1 LFRNHLNKIVIYSII
16 GIILTLGISLR
27 YKTVIMND
35 MIQQLVLLVVPVLF
49 SITVHEVCHGYAAYM
64 LGDPTAKLAG
74 RLTLNPI
81 KHIDIVGMLVLFI
94 TRMIGWAKP
103 VPVDPRYFKNPRKD
117 MMWVSLAGPA
127 SNLVL
132 AFLFALV
139 FKLVGGLLAASYLY
153 PLAYMIQITIMINVG
168 LAIFNLIPIPP
179 LDGSHILEGLLP
191 HDMAVTYARVVT
203 PYGFIILLVLIFTRV
218 VDIVIFPIIRAI
230 VGILLSF

>member
-1 LFRNHLNKIVIYSII
+1 
-16 GIILTLGISLR
+16 
-27 YKTVIMND
+27 M
-35 MIQQLVLLVVPVLF
+35 PVLF
-49 SITVHEVCHGYAAYM
+49 SITVHEVCHGYAAYR

-81 KHIDIVGMLVLFI
+81 KHIDIVGLLVLFI

-132 AFLFALV
+132 AFVFAV
-139 FKLVGGLLAASYLY
+139 IFKLFGGIIAGSYLY
-153 PLAYMIQITIMINVG
+153 PLSYMIRIMIMINVG

-191 HDMAVTYARVVT
+191 HEMASTYSRLMA
-203 PYGFIILLVLIFTRV
+203 PYGFIILLVLIFSGM
-218 VDIVIFPIIRAI
+218 VDVFIFPVIRVI
-230 VGILLSF
+230 VNILLSL